1 MTGIVAGSAA
11 LIGVASGWWGAA
23 IVALLAVILL
33 AVGPSR
39 PRWAICAVAIAAV
52 VLGAWRAESDP
63 SPTRIARVSQGAP
76 TGVVVTAP
84 DFTGQRQ
91 SFALALPGEPGL
103 AGHGLPARV
112 CVMAGPVPV

>member
-1 MTGIVAGSAA
+1 MTGIVAGAAA

-23 IVALLAVILL
+23 IVALLAVMLL
-33 AVGPSR
+33 AVGPRR

-63 SPTRIARVSQGAP
+63 SSAQIARVFQGAP
-76 TGVVVTAP
+76 SGVVVTAP

-91 SFALALPGEPGL
+91 SFVVALPG
-103 AGHGLPARV
+103 
-112 CVMAGPVPV
+112 